1 MTMTVEQ
8 TSVGRLIRAAAG
20 GDEQAWADLITRYSP
35 LVVSV
40 INRFTLGRADA
51 ADVNQTVWLRLVE
64 HLDRLREPD
73 ALPMWLIQTTR
84 HECLRLLRSNRQTW
98 LFDPQDDTTHSY
110 VHASSAPTD
119 ADLDA
124 DLLRAERRQA
134 LRDAYADLPPRC
146 QQMVA
151 LLLRDPPVSYEEI
164 GAQLGIPV
172 GSVGPTRGRCV
183 HKLRMCPALA
193 ACADALGEIGDAAQN
208 PKGVSRHD
216 TAIVGQ

>member
-1 MTMTVEQ
+1 VTTTAEQ
-8 TSVGRLIRAAAG
+8 TSVGRLVSAAAG

-40 INRFTLGRADA
+40 INRFTLSRADA

-64 HLDRLREPD
+64 HLDRLREPA

-84 HECLRLLRSNRQTW
+84 HECLRLLRANRQTW
-98 LFDPQDDTTHSY
+98 LFDPQDDATDSY
-110 VHASSAPTD
+110 VSAAGPVTD
-119 ADLDA
+119 EDVDTHLI
-124 DLLRAERRQA
+124 RAERRQA

-146 QQMVA
+146 QQLVG

-164 GAQLGIPV
+164 GEQMGIPV

-183 HKLRMCPALA
+183 HKLRTCPALA
-193 ACADALGEIGDAAQN
+193 ACADALRSDREGGI
-208 PKGVSRHD
+208 PS
-216 TAIVGQ
+216 